1 MKAELH
7 LPDLP
12 EVPVA
17 LSPLSAPD
25 DDQQRRTRPS
35 WPVRLREGIV
45 GYLPLMLMVA
55 LALGTWLIAKNTPGL
70 LSPSTPGVVK
80 HEADYTLDHF
90 TLQRFDPT
98 GALKVE
104 IEGEHMQHFPDDD
117 IMEVEQ
123 IRVVTTEPDGRRM
136 IATAL
141 HGRARGDSSE
151 VWLDGQ
157 AQVVSESAGR
167 TADPDERRAP
177 ARAAQAAPGRLKY
190 MVLVRQ
196 GDSEFN
202 ADGLEYDDN
211 TRLLTLHGNVH
222 ALMQPSLRKSVAEQE
237 RRRAMRAPLLFITGA
252 SSGIGQA
259 MALEWAR
266 RGGRLAL
273 VAGGRRD
280 AGLGGGAGLVARARR
295 GLRGR
300 RARHGR
306 DDRCGPR
313 LHRGAGAARRRHRER
328 WHQRRRRLSVEA
340 DLEVLRAVIETNN
353 LGMAATFQPFIAPMC
368 ARRSGRLVGIASV
381 AGIRDCP
388 AMRPIR

>member
-1 MKAELH
+1 MKGELH

-17 LSPLSAPD
+17 LSPLHPPQ
-25 DDQQRRTRPS
+25 DDQQRRTRPGLLLR
-35 WPVRLREGIV
+35 VRERVV
-45 GYLPLMLMVA
+45 GYLPLVLMIA

-70 LSPSTPGVVK
+70 LAPSVPGPVK

-90 TLQRFDPT
+90 NLQRFDPQ

-157 AQVVSESAGR
+157 AQVIAESEGELPIQVNGEHLHALPKLRQVDS
-167 TADPDERRAP
+167 
-177 ARAAQAAPGRLKY
+177 KY

-202 ADGLEYDDN
+202 ADGLEYDDV

-222 ALMQPSLRKSVAEQE
+222 ALMQPALRKSIA
-237 RRRAMRAPLLFITGA
+237 AKA
-252 SSGIGQA
+252 SAKQ
-259 MALEWAR
+259 
-266 RGGRLAL
+266 
-273 VAGGRRD
+273 
-280 AGLGGGAGLVARARR
+280 
-295 GLRGR
+295 
-300 RARHGR
+300 
-306 DDRCGPR
+306 
-313 LHRGAGAARRRHRER
+313 
-328 WHQRRRRLSVEA
+328 
-340 DLEVLRAVIETNN
+340 
-353 LGMAATFQPFIAPMC
+353 
-368 ARRSGRLVGIASV
+368 
-381 AGIRDCP
+381 
-388 AMRPIR
+388 